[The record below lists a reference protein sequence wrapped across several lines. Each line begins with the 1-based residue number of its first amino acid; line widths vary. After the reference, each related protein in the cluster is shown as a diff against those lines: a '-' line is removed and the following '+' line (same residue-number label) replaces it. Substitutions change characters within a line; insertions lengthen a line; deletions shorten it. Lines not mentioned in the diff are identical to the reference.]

1 MKKAFVMLPLAIA
14 CCPLFVNAALSD
26 SERISQLEQ
35 ELAILQEASS
45 YESLSDRM
53 AMNGFF
59 TGKMGVANNNAGY
72 GNRTGVE
79 GYTTDPDFALG
90 SKLGLQ
96 GTFSLTEQTK
106 IIGQLVSRGDEDWSP
121 EMEWAFLSHDFENG
135 FVTRVGRLR
144 VPLYMYSDYLEVGYA
159 QPWATPPPEV
169 YYVVPV
175 SSYDGID
182 ILYDTDLGNGTL
194 SLQGMYGHAV
204 DKADENPFHVD
215 VEFNKAIGVSAT
227 YFYED
232 WTFRTNYFQT
242 EIESEALA
250 VPVVP
255 IQPFEKFN
263 KESAYFVGVG
273 VSYDNGSFLFISE
286 YTISDVDKLYSD
298 TKSGYLTL
306 GYRFGAYTPYINM
319 AFLDTT
325 DDSKRSGKPV
335 AKALLNWE
343 RTAYSIGTRY
353 DITSNLSVKA
363 DITYAGSFGN
373 TSGALSGNTES
384 VLLNNKPA
392 DDSTIVYTVSFDVVF

>member
-14 CCPLFVNAALSD
+14 CSPLLVNAAQSD

-35 ELAILQEASS
+35 EIAILQEASS

-59 TGKMGVANNNAGY
+59 TGKVGVANNKAGY

-79 GYTTDPDFALG
+79 GYTTDPDFSLG

-135 FVTRVGRLR
+135 FVARGGRLR

-182 ILYDTDLGNGTL
+182 ILYDTDLGDGTL

-215 VEFNKAIGVSAT
+215 VEFNKAIGMSAT

-242 EIESEALA
+242 EIESKSIFVNAQGAQIPSLKS
-250 VPVVP
+250 
-255 IQPFEKFN
+255 FDKEK
-263 KESAYFVGVG
+263 AYFVGVG
-273 VSYDNGSFLFISE
+273 FSYDDGSLLAISE
-286 YTISDVDKLYSD
+286 YTISDVDNGYAD
-298 TKSGYLTL
+298 TKSGYITL
-306 GYRFGAYTPYINM
+306 GYRINAYTPYFTYS
-319 AFLDTT
+319 FLETT
-325 DDSKRSGKPV
+325 DDSERSGDP
-335 AKALLNWE
+335 AAQALLDWQ
-343 RTAYSIGTRY
+343 RTAYSVGSRY
-353 DITSNLSVKA
+353 DISSQVSLKA
-363 DITYAGSFGN
+363 DVTYVNNFGD
-373 TSGALSGNTES
+373 TGGALTG
-384 VLLNNKPA
+384 VLANDYSN
-392 DDSTIVYTVSFDVVF
+392 TIVYTVSFDVVF